1 MVTTMMVSTNTPIM
15 ATTPCSC
22 GSFTSASA
30 WACGVEPMPASL
42 ENRPRLAPW
51 LMAAMIPKVAPPTVA
66 SGLKAHWKMSAKVA
80 GMLAAFMMS
89 TTSDPST

>member
-1 MVTTMMVSTNTPIM
+1 
-15 ATTPCSC
+15 
-22 GSFTSASA
+22 
-30 WACGVEPMPASL
+30 MPASL

-51 LMAAMIPKVAPPTVA
+51 LMAAMMPKVAPPTVA
-66 SGLKAHWKMSAKVA
+66 SGLKAHSKMSAKVA